1 MGSSAS
7 ATPDQAI
14 YGFRGA
20 HPDVQSALREAW
32 PSLESVTLAA
42 SHRSAAGI
50 LTSASALLGPS
61 SACGKLIPT
70 RNTEACLHLFSA
82 PDARKEAAWVAD
94 QVALLLGGTS
104 HTLEDSRR
112 RDATLA
118 TPCSP
123 GEVAVL
129 VRMKAL
135 IPPLKTALERPGRPL
150 LGTGNGPLLGRS
162 FRRPHP

>member
-1 MGSSAS
+1 M
-7 ATPDQAI
+7 
-14 YGFRGA
+14 
-20 HPDVQSALREAW
+20 
-32 PSLESVTLAA
+32 
-42 SHRSAAGI
+42 
-50 LTSASALLGPS
+50 
-61 SACGKLIPT
+61 
-70 RNTEACLHLFSA
+70 EACLHLFSA

-135 IPPLKTALERPGRPL
+135 IPPLKTALERRGRPL